1 MPNGIG
7 TVRPLPTPVIATAVQ
22 PQPVITMVDN
32 DKEELDRQ
40 MNKLRARL
48 PNRLAR
54 FVGWL
59 QQPASRW
66 VRIPLAATLI
76 IGGIF
81 SFLPILGLWMLPL
94 GLIVLAQDVPFL
106 RGPISR
112 GLKWLERRW
121 SRYSTSRHRDD
132 DK

>member
-1 MPNGIG
+1 
-7 TVRPLPTPVIATAVQ
+7 
-22 PQPVITMVDN
+22 MVDN